1 MRNINGAIVAPLHEL
16 GKQVRFAYRV
26 GFRLFHRLREG
37 WKALRPWKR
46 RKDARYKDDVDGCL
60 PNTSEPGLTDPTGHW
75 RTTKALCYGK
85 MNVRSISSKVDAI
98 NEDEEEMMYLTKE
111 QEDLI
116 LVREIE
122 RLKAELAKKDRS

>member
-1 MRNINGAIVAPLHEL
+1 
-16 GKQVRFAYRV
+16 
-26 GFRLFHRLREG
+26 
-37 WKALRPWKR
+37 
-46 RKDARYKDDVDGCL
+46 
-60 PNTSEPGLTDPTGHW
+60 
-75 RTTKALCYGK
+75 